1 MLPRHERWSG
11 LKVKSVKRLTD
22 QKYLNL
28 FDIAYQDRL
37 GQQRHWQM
45 ASRSGQPKVVDNH
58 FHLPDAVIIVPY
70 HATENRLVIIRE
82 FRVTLGGCQ
91 YGFPAGLVDPGESVE
106 ATAARE
112 LMEETGLRIQE
123 IVRVS
128 CPLFSSSGMTDESVA
143 MVYARCIGTPS
154 THGNQGA
161 EQIEVMMV
169 SPQDAQKICS
179 TPDLPVDVKTWL
191 VLHAYAQT
199 GSI

>member
-1 MLPRHERWSG
+1 
-11 LKVKSVKRLTD
+11 LKVISVRRLTD
-22 QKYLNL
+22 QKRLNL
-28 FDIAYQDRL
+28 FDIVYQDRL
-37 GQQRHWQM
+37 GAQRHWQM
-45 ASRSGQPKVVDNH
+45 ASRLRRPKVMDKN
-58 FHLPDAVIIVPY
+58 FHMPDAVIIVPY
-70 HATENRLVIIRE
+70 HVAENRLVIIRE

-91 YGFPAGLVDPGESVE
+91 YGFPAGLVDPGETVE

-123 IVRVS
+123 IARVS

-143 MVYARCIGTPS
+143 MVYAQCVGTPS

-169 SPQDAQKICS
+169 SPQEAQKLCS
-179 TPDLPVDVKTWL
+179 APDLPMDVKTWL
-191 VLHAYAQT
+191 ALHAYGQT